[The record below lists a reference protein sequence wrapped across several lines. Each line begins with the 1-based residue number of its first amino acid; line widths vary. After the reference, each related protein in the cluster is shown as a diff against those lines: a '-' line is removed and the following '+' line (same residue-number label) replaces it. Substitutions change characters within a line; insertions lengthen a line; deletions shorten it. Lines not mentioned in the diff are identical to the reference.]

1 VSEGSL
7 QLLLGGRLTPD
18 LDSEVLI
25 HLVSTMAGALTE
37 SILSGVMGQNFEISE
52 GTKEMTKD
60 MAKVV
65 AREAAG
71 LVSNGIVTD
80 IVLAGI
86 DPSGVSLARVATKIG
101 ILAWKAGAY
110 LHHNSTLQSQLAV
123 CLEEYCDAGY
133 LAKTETPGD
142 DKATVWQTTSV
153 FRDAKMVLDIYPDIK
168 QYLNDQAFTESEM
181 RKIGIYSDVSLHAD
195 SKKVNDL
202 GHRLSACCARAG
214 VKDITKTDV
223 EKRIANVSFVQMGAI
238 ALQNAFI
245 AEGERRQR
253 GVEPAVVPVLGRI
266 LGIAAICGL
275 KEVTIAEMSESH
287 LASILTELT
296 V

>member
-1 VSEGSL
+1 
-7 QLLLGGRLTPD
+7 
-18 LDSEVLI
+18 
-25 HLVSTMAGALTE
+25 MAGALTE
-37 SILSGVMGQNFEISE
+37 SIISGVVGQNFEFSE
-52 GTKEMTKD
+52 TTKD
-60 MAKVV
+60 MAKAV

-86 DPSGVSLARVATKIG
+86 DPSGVSLARVATRLG
-101 ILAWKAGAY
+101 ALAWKAGAY

-123 CLEEYCDAGY
+123 CLEEYCEAGY
-133 LAKTETPGD
+133 LAKTGD
-142 DKATVWQTTSV
+142 DKATIWQTTSV

-168 QYLNDQAFTESEM
+168 QYLNDQAFTEAEM
-181 RKIGIYSDVSLHAD
+181 RKIGIYSDVSLYAD
-195 SKKVNDL
+195 SKKANDL
-202 GHRLSACCARAG
+202 EHRLSACCTRAG
-214 VKDITKTDV
+214 VKDITKTDA

-245 AEGERRQR
+245 AEGERRER
-253 GVEPAVVPVLGRI
+253 GNEPAVVPVLGRI

-275 KEVTIAEMSESH
+275 KEITIAEISESH
-287 LASILTELT
+287 LTSILTELT